1 MMEYQKEQ
9 LNIALREL
17 GTSNFNLKGDEIAD
31 TSDEKV
37 AVVDTEQ
44 SIEDFTKN
52 ALLEE
57 LKKKLMKV
65 RSINPNELL

>member
-1 MMEYQKEQ
+1 MEYQKEQ

-17 GTSNFNLKGDEIAD
+17 GTSNFNPKVEEIAD
-31 TSDEKV
+31 TTDEKV
-37 AVVDTEQ
+37 AVVDTEE

>member
-17 GTSNFNLKGDEIAD
+17 GTSNFNLKGDKIAD

-37 AVVDTEQ
+37 AVEDTEQ

>member
-17 GTSNFNLKGDEIAD
+17 GTSNFNLKGDKIAD

-37 AVVDTEQ
+37 AVEDTEQ

-52 ALLEE
+52 ALLEQ
-57 LKKKLMKV
+57 LKKKLVKV

>member
-17 GTSNFNLKGDEIAD
+17 GTSNFNPKVDEIAD
-31 TSDEKV
+31 TTDEKV
-37 AVVDTEQ
+37 AVVDTEE

>member
-1 MMEYQKEQ
+1 MEYQKEQ

-17 GTSNFNLKGDEIAD
+17 GTSNFNLKGDKIAD

-37 AVVDTEQ
+37 AVEDTEQ

>member
-1 MMEYQKEQ
+1 MEYQKEQ

-17 GTSNFNLKGDEIAD
+17 GTSNFNLKGDKIAD
-31 TSDEKV
+31 ISDEKV
-37 AVVDTEQ
+37 AVVDAEQ

>member
-1 MMEYQKEQ
+1 MEYQKEQ

-17 GTSNFNLKGDEIAD
+17 GTSNFNLKGDKIAD
-31 TSDEKV
+31 ILDEKV

>member
-17 GTSNFNLKGDEIAD
+17 GTSNFNLKGDKIAD
-31 TSDEKV
+31 ISDEKV
-37 AVVDTEQ
+37 AVVHTEQ

>member
-1 MMEYQKEQ
+1 MEYQKEQ

-17 GTSNFNLKGDEIAD
+17 GTSNFNLKGDKIAD
-31 TSDEKV
+31 ISDEKV

>member
-1 MMEYQKEQ
+1 MEYQKEQ

-17 GTSNFNLKGDEIAD
+17 GTSNFNLKGDKIAD

-65 RSINPNELL
+65 RSINPNKLL

>member
-17 GTSNFNLKGDEIAD
+17 GTSNFNPKVEEIAD
-31 TSDEKV
+31 TTDEKV
-37 AVVDTEQ
+37 AVVDTEE

>member
-17 GTSNFNLKGDEIAD
+17 GTSNFNLKGDKIAD
-31 TSDEKV
+31 ISDEKV

>member
-17 GTSNFNLKGDEIAD
+17 GTSNFNLKGDKIAD
-31 TSDEKV
+31 ISDEKV

-65 RSINPNELL
+65 RSTNPNELL